1 MQDEA
6 PAGSQGRLPR
16 VDAQADEF
24 ARDGSQRS
32 GAAVG
37 DGLRAITVVDRGK
50 VSGVEN
56 APRDE
61 VGANLDNENQIIGGE
76 VASEADREVLAQGPG
91 TIVEDLTRS
100 RLQVAGGEGGCGDP
114 QGAVIISANHLVLM
128 RSRTRN
134 EAASS
139 RE

>member
-1 MQDEA
+1 
-6 PAGSQGRLPR
+6 
-16 VDAQADEF
+16 
-24 ARDGSQRS
+24 
-32 GAAVG
+32 
-37 DGLRAITVVDRGK
+37 VDRGK
-50 VSGVEN
+50 VSGVEK

-91 TIVEDLTRS
+91 TIVEDLTWS